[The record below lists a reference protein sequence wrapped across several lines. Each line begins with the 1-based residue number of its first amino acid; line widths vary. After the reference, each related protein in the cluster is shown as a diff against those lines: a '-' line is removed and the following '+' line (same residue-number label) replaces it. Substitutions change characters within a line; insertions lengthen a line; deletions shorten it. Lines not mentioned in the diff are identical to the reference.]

1 MGMHPVPRPPLGHNP
16 RRPEEQDLDAAAEH
30 DHRARETARAHAARP
45 SRLRRL
51 LSVIRRRIGS

>member
-16 RRPEEQDLDAAAEH
+16 RSREEQDLDGATERDHLAREAAAHTPE
-30 DHRARETARAHAARP
+30 R

-51 LSVIRRRIGS
+51 LSAIRRRGDR